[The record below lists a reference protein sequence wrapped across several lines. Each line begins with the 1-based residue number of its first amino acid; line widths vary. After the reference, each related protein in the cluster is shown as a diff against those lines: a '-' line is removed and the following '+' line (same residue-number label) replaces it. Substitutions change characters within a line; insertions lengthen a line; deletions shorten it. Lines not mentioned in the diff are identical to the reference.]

1 MRIDTEK
8 SRIVTERKQGEDM
21 ESLSE
26 QLLLPYISQLG
37 MNLSEGYL
45 YRQCGST
52 FCCNSEIG
60 NGFCWEFSGGKLF
73 SISVYDFEIL
83 KNMSPKYNHPEFF
96 TIGLLNEP
104 TAKYILGISRTA
116 EKIISYSM
124 PEGTFSGDFSSGTH
138 VKNASLAFSPEYLK
152 TLTSKYKLDYKQ
164 FLEDCFGNNH
174 GFTSA
179 DAEIILRQI
188 FSAQPAP
195 SHAEMYYEAKIME
208 LFSVLL
214 QWHEKNILYAGDGI
228 RKEDREAIKDVI
240 TYLHKHYSES
250 ISIDNIEKVAYMGRN
265 KLSHIFKLQ
274 QGMSITEY
282 VRVIRMEKAK
292 ALLIDT
298 TIPINAVAKAIG
310 YQNQG
315 SFTERFQFETGLT
328 PTEYRNQ
335 YNK

>member
-1 MRIDTEK
+1 
-8 SRIVTERKQGEDM
+8 M
-21 ESLSE
+21 ESLFE

-52 FCCNSEIG
+52 FCCNSEVG

-73 SISVYDFEIL
+73 SVSVYDFKIL
-83 KNMSPKYNHPEFF
+83 ENMSPKYDYPEFF

-104 TAKYILGISRTA
+104 TAKYILGTSRTA

-124 PEGTFSGDFSSGTH
+124 PEGTFSEDFSRGTH

-152 TLTSKYKLDYKQ
+152 ILTSKYKLDYRR
-164 FLEDCFGNNH
+164 FLDDCFGH
-174 GFTSA
+174 GHSYTSV
-179 DAEIILRQI
+179 DAEIILKQI
-188 FSAQPAP
+188 FSAGPTP
-195 SHAEMYYEAKIME
+195 SHAAMYYEAKIIE

-228 RKEDREAIKDVI
+228 KKEDIDAIKDVI

-250 ISIDNIEKVAYMGRN
+250 ISIGSIEKVAYMGRN

-282 VRVIRMEKAK
+282 IRFIRMENGKGVTYK
-292 ALLIDT
+292 QHNVNTFCGNSCRIS
-298 TIPINAVAKAIG
+298 K
-310 YQNQG
+310 QG
-315 SFTERFQFETGLT
+315 GFTERFKIETGLT
-328 PTEYRNQ
+328 PYEYRKLRQVIRN
-335 YNK
+335 

>member
-1 MRIDTEK
+1 
-8 SRIVTERKQGEDM
+8 M
-21 ESLSE
+21 ESLFE

-52 FCCNSEIG
+52 FCCNSEVG

-73 SISVYDFEIL
+73 SVSVYDFKIL
-83 KNMSPKYNHPEFF
+83 ENMSPKYDYPEFF

-104 TAKYILGISRTA
+104 TAKYILGTSRTA

-124 PEGTFSGDFSSGTH
+124 PEGTFSEDFSRGTH

-152 TLTSKYKLDYKQ
+152 MLTSKYKLDYRR
-164 FLEDCFGNNH
+164 FLDDCFGH
-174 GFTSA
+174 GHSYTSV
-179 DAEIILRQI
+179 DAEIILKQI
-188 FSAQPAP
+188 FSAGPTP
-195 SHAEMYYEAKIME
+195 SHAAMYYEAKIIE

-228 RKEDREAIKDVI
+228 KKEDIDAIKDVI

-250 ISIDNIEKVAYMGRN
+250 ISIGSIEKVAYMGRN

-282 VRVIRMEKAK
+282 IRFIRMEKAK
-292 ALLIDT
+292 ELLINST
-298 TIPINAVAKAIG
+298 MSIRSVAIAVG

-315 SFTERFQFETGLT
+315 GFTERFKIETGLT
-328 PTEYRNQ
+328 PYEYRKLRQVIRN
-335 YNK
+335 